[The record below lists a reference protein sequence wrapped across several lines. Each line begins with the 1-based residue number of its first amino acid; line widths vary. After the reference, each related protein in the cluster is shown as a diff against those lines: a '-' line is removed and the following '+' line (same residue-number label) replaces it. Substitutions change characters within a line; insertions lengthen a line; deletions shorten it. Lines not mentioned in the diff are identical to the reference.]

1 MMIAWGSHEGS
12 GDWGVKEPGA
22 CGYVRA
28 YCIRGG
34 KVVCREGDY
43 TGTLGAGQICFFPST
58 GGYTLEQDPEDWLRC
73 TYFHLSIAPFLL
85 HRTVVLEAAF
95 HPILGSIF
103 DAVDGTAQE
112 KRREVAGYLAEAVE
126 AWCRET
132 AVFSPAGGAIARP
145 LAAMSQHYEKDWTIG
160 ELSRMAGYAPGY
172 FVRRFRLET
181 GLSPH
186 RYLVAR
192 RMRAAAQL
200 LREGLPVTRV
210 AEKTG
215 YPELKAFSRAF
226 RQWYGMSPTQ
236 LRRNEM
242 RLP

>member
-1 MMIAWGSHEGS
+1 MLYTGAQGVVAMMIAWGSQKGS
-12 GDWGVKEPGA
+12 G
-22 CGYVRA
+22 
-28 YCIRGG
+28 
-34 KVVCREGDY
+34 
-43 TGTLGAGQICFFPST
+43 
-58 GGYTLEQDPEDWLRC
+58 
-73 TYFHLSIAPFLL
+73 
-85 HRTVVLEAAF
+85 
-95 HPILGSIF
+95 
-103 DAVDGTAQE
+103 
-112 KRREVAGYLAEAVE
+112 
-126 AWCRET
+126 
-132 AVFSPAGGAIARP
+132 
-145 LAAMSQHYEKDWTIG
+145 DWTIG